1 MSGRVAPSLGRSG
14 VQVFLRRPP
23 PRSLNDGLGRNMRNG
38 SGSCA
43 LFSQTCLGNR
53 WCLPPIPRPFGV
65 QEMVSCSEAK
75 NPYLGTSP
83 ISTRFL
89 VEEDV
94 WCIVFDRVST
104 YLTYTEEE
112 L

>member
-1 MSGRVAPSLGRSG
+1 
-14 VQVFLRRPP
+14 
-23 PRSLNDGLGRNMRNG
+23 MRNG

-65 QEMVSCSEAK
+65 QEMVRCSEARK
-75 NPYLGTSP
+75 PSPGTFY
-83 ISTRFL
+83 ISMRFL

-94 WCIVFDRVST
+94 WCIVIGQEST